1 MCLIIKEGCK
11 IEIAEKP
18 IPVYK
23 IVAYTGD
30 EGFLW
35 NKTWEAI
42 IMRTR
47 HRYNRLLV
55 ACNHLTIENN
65 YRINIGFHA
74 STAVKSYLDIG
85 FRYAVIPRGAE
96 YCLGTGNE
104 IVANQMIVFSSKKK
118 FDKYINKNK

>member
-23 IVAYTGD
+23 IVDYIGD
-30 EGFLW
+30 RGFLW
-35 NKTWEAI
+35 NKTWKAVI
-42 IMRTR
+42 RRTR
-47 HRYNRLLV
+47 HRYNRYLV
-55 ACNHLTIENN
+55 ACIHLEINELGKINEGFYAYINN
-65 YRINIGFHA
+65 GGGPG
-74 STAVKSYLDIG
+74 L
-85 FRYAVIPRGAE
+85 RYAIIPRGAE
-96 YCLGTGNE
+96 YCLGVGND